1 MGGRSKAKKN
11 KLFIKLSSLEA
22 EQAQLDVIFEGAVE
36 MPLSSARR
44 LWDLARIIGELKA
57 EIKLL
62 EEEEVE

>member
-22 EQAQLDVIFEGAVE
+22 EQAQIDVVFEGAVE
-36 MPLSSARR
+36 MPLSSVRR

>member
-1 MGGRSKAKKN
+1 MGWRSKAKKN
-11 KLFIKLSSLEA
+11 KLFIKLSGLEA
-22 EQAQLDVIFEGAVE
+22 EQAQLDVVFEGAVE